1 VKKED
6 LPCKDITLAPQGKKK
21 IEWVQRHMP
30 VLEYIKK
37 QFKRKNPFEG

>member
-1 VKKED
+1 MTYHV
-6 LPCKDITLAPQGKKK
+6 KDITLAPQGKKK

-37 QFKRKNPFEG
+37 QFIKENPLRG